1 MFAHKERAMSYD
13 RWRAWITLAAPQGL
27 AAIMLTLGLL
37 ILPLPL
43 AADGPGRGLTAQF
56 EIDFLEFTIDHHFG
70 ALRLTEL
77 AAGTDTTRNAEV
89 SPKEGTSPSP
99 DFPPTTARALMDE
112 LKSLARRN
120 NRMQREEILTAQ
132 TLLRQWYGITYEPR
146 LREDSLQA
154 IALLEEAAAGKDF
167 DIEFME
173 IFSRHHFMIVQ
184 AATECLVASEL
195 RHYELRRLCR
205 GFIENQVNDIDEMR
219 HLLCEKYGIC
229 DYQPLEGMEGRHS

>member
-1 MFAHKERAMSYD
+1 MSYD
-13 RWRAWITLAAPQGL
+13 HWRAWITQAASRRLPASMLA
-27 AAIMLTLGLL
+27 LGLL

-89 SPKEGTSPSP
+89 SPQEGTSPSP
-99 DFPPTTARALMDE
+99 DFPATKARALLDE

-146 LREDSLQA
+146 LRADAAQA
-154 IALLEEAAAGKDF
+154 IEHLEAATPGEAF

-184 AATECLVASEL
+184 AATACLVASEL
-195 RHYELRRLCR
+195 RHHELRRLCR
-205 GFIENQVNDIDEMR
+205 GFVENQIADIDEMR
-219 HLLCEKYGIC
+219 HLLCEPYGIC